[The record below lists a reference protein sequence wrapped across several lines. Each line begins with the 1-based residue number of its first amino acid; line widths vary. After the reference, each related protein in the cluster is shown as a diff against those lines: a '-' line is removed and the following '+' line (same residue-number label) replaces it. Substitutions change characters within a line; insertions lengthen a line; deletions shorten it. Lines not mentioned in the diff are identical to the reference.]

1 MSIRYF
7 DAGGATTTPAATG
20 ATETTVSNWAAPV
33 VGGIIQRGLEI
44 AGQPYQVYGGAQVAG
59 SSDLQNKAFSGI
71 QGLTQP
77 NATQNNAATNMQ
89 NVYQSAMTQPGY
101 AGTDFS
107 KAGSALNQ
115 ASYAGGQDYT
125 SAGKAIGLP
134 GYMSTD
140 LTKIGVASNQ
150 NPYAGTMFTS
160 NTTGIN
166 NQFGQDNLNQYMNPY
181 LSTIL
186 NPQIEEARR
195 QAQITQAQN
204 NAKMTQAG
212 AFGGGRQAILNA
224 ETQRNLGT
232 NLADITGKG
241 YNTAYTQALGQ
252 YNADQNRLM
261 DALRA
266 REQSSQFGY
275 AKDAERLAGDRNAL
289 LEAAKTREQ
298 ASQFGYAK
306 NAERLAGD
314 RTALLDSLRAKEQ
327 SNQYGYSKD
336 AERLAGD
343 RTALLDS
350 LRAQEQSNQFGSNQ
364 GLNYLREAGNI
375 AQSQGT
381 FGNQQQQLGLSANK
395 QQADLG
401 AIQRDIT
408 QEGLT
413 SDYNMW
419 KEQRDYPKTQVD
431 YLNNLIKQYPMTTT
445 NTYGQA
451 GNTAADMFGGM
462 ITAMSAYDILSGKKK
477 P

>member
-1 MSIRYF
+1 MNIRYF
-7 DAGGATTTPAATG
+7 NGGGATGATVPAATG
-20 ATETTVSNWAAPV
+20 ATETTVSNWAAPA

-59 SSDLQNKAFSGI
+59 SADLQNKAFSGI

-77 NATQNNAATNMQ
+77 NAAQTNAATNMQ

-101 AGTDFS
+101 TGTDFS
-107 KAGSALNQ
+107 RAGLA
-115 ASYAGGQDYT
+115 T
-125 SAGKAIGLP
+125 GLP

-140 LTKIGVASNQ
+140 LTKIGVASSQ
-150 NPYAGTMFTS
+150 NPYTGTTFTS

-195 QAQITQAQN
+195 QAQITQMQN
-204 NAKMTQAG
+204 DARMTQAG

-241 YNTAYTQALGQ
+241 YQTAYTQALGQ

-261 DALRA
+261 DALKS
-266 REQSSQFGY
+266 REQSGQFGY

-314 RTALLDSLRAKEQ
+314 RDALLSSLKATE
-327 SNQYGYSKD
+327 
-336 AERLAGD
+336 AA
-343 RTALLDS
+343 
-350 LRAQEQSNQFGSNQ
+350 NQFGSSQ
-364 GLNYLREAGNI
+364 GLNYLKEAGDI
-375 AQSQGT
+375 AQNQGI
-381 FGNQQQQLGLSANK
+381 FGNQQQQLGLTANR
-395 QQADLG
+395 QEADLG
-401 AIQRDIT
+401 AVQRDIV

-419 KEQRDYPKTQVD
+419 KEQRDYPKTNLD
-431 YLNNLIKQYPMTTT
+431 YFSNLIRQYPMTTT

-451 GNTAADMFGGM
+451 GNTAASTLGGL
-462 ITAMSAYDILSGKKK
+462 ITALSAYDILSGKKTT
-477 P
+477 

>member
-7 DAGGATTTPAATG
+7 DGGGAVTVGSNPAATG
-20 ATETTVSNWAAPV
+20 ATETTVSNWAAPA

-44 AGQPYQVYGGAQVAG
+44 AGQPYQTYGGAQVAG
-59 SSDLQNKAFSGI
+59 AGDLQKNAFSGI

-77 NATQNNAATNMQ
+77 NAAQTNAANNMQ
-89 NVYQSAMTQPGY
+89 NVYQSAVTQPGY
-101 AGTDFS
+101 TATDFS
-107 KAGSALNQ
+107 RAGLA
-115 ASYAGGQDYT
+115 T
-125 SAGKAIGLP
+125 GLP

-140 LTKIGVASNQ
+140 LTKIGVASSQ
-150 NPYAGTMFTS
+150 NPYTGTTFTS

-166 NQFGQDNLNQYMNPY
+166 NQFGQDNLSQYMNPY

-195 QAQITQAQN
+195 QSQITQMQN
-204 NAKMTQAG
+204 DAKMTQAG

-241 YNTAYTQALGQ
+241 YQNAYTQALGQ

-261 DALRA
+261 DALKS
-266 REQSSQFGY
+266 REQSGQFGY

-289 LEAAKTREQ
+289 LEAAKAREQ
-298 ASQFGYAK
+298 SSQFGYSK

-314 RTALLDSLRAKEQ
+314 RDALLSSLKATEAA
-327 SNQYGYSKD
+327 NQYGST
-336 AERLAGD
+336 L
-343 RTALLDS
+343 
-350 LRAQEQSNQFGSNQ
+350 
-364 GLNYLREAGNI
+364 GLNYLKEAGDI
-375 AQSQGT
+375 AQNQGL

-395 QQADLG
+395 QEADLG
-401 AIQRDIT
+401 ATQRGIT

-419 KEQRDYPKTQVD
+419 KEQRDYPKTQLD
-431 YLNNLIKQYPMTTT
+431 YFNNLIKQYPMTTT

-451 GNTAADMFGGM
+451 ANTAASTLGGLL
-462 ITAMSAYDILSGKKK
+462 TALSAYDILSGKKT

>member
-1 MSIRYF
+1 MNIRYF
-7 DAGGATTTPAATG
+7 NGGGATGTTVPAATG
-20 ATETTVSNWAAPV
+20 ATETTVSNWAAPA
-33 VGGIIQRGLEI
+33 VGGIMQRGLEI

-59 SSDLQNKAFSGI
+59 SADLQNKAFSGI

-77 NATQNNAATNMQ
+77 NAAQTNAATNMQ

-101 AGTDFS
+101 TGTDFS
-107 KAGSALNQ
+107 RAGLA
-115 ASYAGGQDYT
+115 T
-125 SAGKAIGLP
+125 GLP

-140 LTKIGVASNQ
+140 LTKIGVASSQ
-150 NPYAGTMFTS
+150 NPYTGTTFTS

-195 QAQITQAQN
+195 QAQITQMQN
-204 NAKMTQAG
+204 DARMTQAG

-241 YNTAYTQALGQ
+241 YQTAYTQALGQ

-266 REQSSQFGY
+266 REQSGQFGY

-289 LEAAKTREQ
+289 LEAAKAREQ
-298 ASQFGYAK
+298 SSQFGYAK

-314 RTALLDSLRAKEQ
+314 RDALLSSLKATE
-327 SNQYGYSKD
+327 
-336 AERLAGD
+336 AA
-343 RTALLDS
+343 
-350 LRAQEQSNQFGSNQ
+350 NQFGSSQ
-364 GLNYLREAGNI
+364 GLNYLKEAGDI
-375 AQSQGT
+375 AQNQGIY
-381 FGNQQQQLGLSANK
+381 GNQQQQLGLSANK
-395 QQADLG
+395 QEADLG
-401 AIQRDIT
+401 AIQRGIV

-419 KEQRDYPKTQVD
+419 KEQRDYPKTNLD
-431 YLNNLIKQYPMTTT
+431 YFSNLIRQYPMTTT

-451 GNTAADMFGGM
+451 GNTASSTLGGL
-462 ITAMSAYDILSGKKK
+462 ITALSAYDILSGKKTT
-477 P
+477 